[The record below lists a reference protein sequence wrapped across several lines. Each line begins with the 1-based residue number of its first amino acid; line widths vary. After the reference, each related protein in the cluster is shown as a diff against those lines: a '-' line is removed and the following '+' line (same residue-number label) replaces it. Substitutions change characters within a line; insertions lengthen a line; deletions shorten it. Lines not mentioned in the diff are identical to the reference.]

1 MASALR
7 AVGVRPSTAQAL
19 CKTLRFSR
27 RCWAGCR
34 HATPGTEIS
43 DDLPQRT
50 HLLAKDLRHP
60 SVEEKRKHKK
70 CLVLNPNSHTVDVKS
85 PECCKTTILFH
96 HAPTVGLCVGLS
108 MVLCPPTGGKASL
121 TEGCSFRCK
130 QH

>member
-1 MASALR
+1 MWESCTPGFRLELLVQDGRATASALR
-7 AVGVRPSTAQAL
+7 AVGVCPSTAQAL
-19 CKTLRFSR
+19 CKTL
-27 RCWAGCR
+27 
-34 HATPGTEIS
+34 
-43 DDLPQRT
+43 T

-60 SVEEKRKHKK
+60 SVEEKTKHKK
-70 CLVLNPNSHTVDVKS
+70 CLLLNPNSHTVGVKS
-85 PECCKTTILFH
+85 PECCKTTTLFH